1 MKRVQVPSRY
11 EPPRELLIKRTFS
24 GHCAT
29 NESKEKIVQCDIH
42 CFDDDVRRAD
52 EGVCA
57 PRARGG
63 LNGGEKMRPRR
74 IHLASIALLL
84 VFWASACAATNSESG
99 TEKNSDRIQSEHLS
113 TIGAK
118 DFDPTNF
125 DNSTT
130 VDNKWFPLVPGAHS
144 VFEGSAIDDGE
155 RISRRVLTTVTD
167 LSKEIQ
173 GVNSMVVWERDYSE
187 GELVE
192 AELAFFAQDN
202 YGNVWHMGEYP
213 EEYEEGQFEKAPGW
227 LAGFKGASA
236 GIAMRAEPRLK
247 TPSYAQGYAPP
258 PINWIDRG
266 RVYKVGKNTCV
277 PVDCYD
283 EVLVIEEFEMNKP
296 GAFQLKYYAPGVGDV
311 RVGWR
316 GPEEEEKE
324 GLELVK
330 DVRLGPQGV
339 ANARAKALK
348 MEKHAYQIKDYYRK
362 TQPAKPTL

>member
-1 MKRVQVPSRY
+1 
-11 EPPRELLIKRTFS
+11 
-24 GHCAT
+24 
-29 NESKEKIVQCDIH
+29 
-42 CFDDDVRRAD
+42 
-52 EGVCA
+52 
-57 PRARGG
+57 
-63 LNGGEKMRPRR
+63 MRPRR
-74 IHLASIALLL
+74 IPLATAALLL
-84 VFWASACAATNSESG
+84 VFLAPACAGANSDSDTDG
-99 TEKNSDRIQSEHLS
+99 TSDRIHSEHLS
-113 TIGAK
+113 TLSAK
-118 DFDPTNF
+118 DFQRTNF

-130 VDNKWFPLVPGAHS
+130 VDNKWFPLEPGAHS

-155 RISRRVLTTVTD
+155 RISRRVVSTVTD
-167 LSKEIQ
+167 LTKEIN
-173 GVNSMVVWERDYSE
+173 GVNTVVVLERDYTE
-187 GELVE
+187 GEEVE

-213 EEYEEGQFEKAPGW
+213 EEYEEGEFDKAPGW

-266 RVYKVGKNTCV
+266 RVYKVGQKSCV

-283 EVLVIEEFEMNKP
+283 EVLVIEEFERNKP
-296 GAFQLKYYAPGVGDV
+296 GAYQLKYYAPGVGDI

-330 DVRLGPQGV
+330 DVRLSPQGV
-339 ANARAKALK
+339 AKARAGALEL
-348 MEKHAYQIKDYYRK
+348 EKHAYELKEYFGK